1 MFVIDLL
8 AFLDYFENINKK
20 IALNIFYKMFLE
32 FEMHLTVPWQNNIVK
47 RFRFKPIII

>member
-20 IALNIFYKMFLE
+20 IAQNIFYKMFLE